1 MLDPKIVT
9 AWLLTYLLHSTL
21 FLAFAWLAARGPLR
35 RRPALEEAAWRFALV
50 AALVTASVQLAA
62 GYTPLAGRWGL
73 AAPASAAVSAP
84 ADDQAGPVAIHRAGR
99 VPPAGRIALRG
110 VEAAP
115 VSITRPAAPVQPFPW
130 VAWIAVL
137 WMAGAVALGARW
149 LAAHLYLSR
158 RLRARPEV
166 VGGDMHRLLRR
177 LTGEAGLGVPV
188 RLSCSSRLPVPIAL
202 GLRRREICV
211 PPRAL
216 ASLSLEQQEGMLAHE
231 LAHLV
236 RRDPFWLAFSHFL
249 SSVLFFQPL
258 NQVARRRLREISEL
272 RSDEWAVGQTGRPL
286 SLARCLAEVAGW
298 SIHPLGSLVA
308 PGMADRPS
316 HLAHR
321 IRRLLS
327 DTRSPEH
334 RVRPLWLAAGM
345 AVLLV
350 AVVAAAPGV
359 APAAPS
365 PNAPA
370 VVAATESSPV
380 VADPVR
386 KASRDEG
393 PRGHDR
399 EGQAAPSQRPVIAQ
413 EAAVPRIAME
423 RDLDEVE
430 PPEPEDVAQLYRL
443 NRTLEASLA
452 ESDAQLANAYD
463 REHLSEEDARA
474 LDEQLSAINEQIEK
488 ELKPS
493 LKEAEQRLNAVMKE
507 FENSPALKNLE
518 ARAKEIEQK
527 YHGISDAEMAKIAAD
542 AEKMAEAG
550 RGRLTE
556 EQREQIRTQ
565 AHEMAERNR
574 LSDKDR
580 AELEELT
587 RQARE
592 EQQRFMKEHAAEIE
606 TMRQHIHEQAAA
618 MREEIRR
625 QVESNPELKAL
636 MERRRSE
643 IDAHRGGMEKHRD
656 EMRRKRDEDR
666 KKRDEDRDRRR
677 KKEKDEDHD
686 HSGAVSGGVRG
697 GISGGLAGGVTGGV
711 AGGVAGGVH

>member
-21 FLAFAWLAARGPLR
+21 FLALAWLAARGPLR
-35 RRPALEEAAWRFALV
+35 RRPALEEAAWRFALM

-84 ADDQAGPVAIHRAGR
+84 ADALPDPMAIQGAGL
-99 VPPAGRIALRG
+99 VPPAGRIALRR
-110 VEAAP
+110 VEAAT
-115 VSITRPAAPVQPFPW
+115 VSVARPAAPVQPFPW
-130 VAWIAVL
+130 AVWIAVL
-137 WMAGAVALGARW
+137 WMGGAVALGARW

-166 VGGDMHRLLRR
+166 IGGDMHVLLRR
-177 LTGEAGLGVPV
+177 LTGEAGLDVPV

-216 ASLSLEQQEGMLAHE
+216 ASLSPEQQEGMLAHE

-298 SIHPLGSLVA
+298 SIQPLGSLVA

-321 IRRLLS
+321 IRRLL
-327 DTRSPEH
+327 DDARSPEH
-334 RVRPLWLAAGM
+334 RVRPLWMAAGM

-350 AVVAAAPGV
+350 AVVAAAPSV

-365 PNAPA
+365 PSAPA
-370 VVAATESSPV
+370 V

-386 KASRDEG
+386 NVSRDQD

-399 EGQAAPSQRPVIAQ
+399 EERAAPSQRP
-413 EAAVPRIAME
+413 EAAPRIAME
-423 RDLDEVE
+423 RDADEAE
-430 PPEPEDVAQLYRL
+430 APEPEDAVQLYRL

-452 ESDAQLANAYD
+452 EADAQLANVYD
-463 REHLSEEDARA
+463 REHLSEEEARA
-474 LDEQLSAINEQIEK
+474 LDEQLRAVNEQIER

-507 FENSPALKNLE
+507 FENSAALKNLE
-518 ARAKEIEQK
+518 ARAKEIEQR

-542 AEKMAEAG
+542 AEKMAAEAG
-550 RGRLTE
+550 NGRLTE
-556 EQREQIRTQ
+556 EQREKIRTQ
-565 AHEMAERNR
+565 AHEMAERSR

-580 AELEELT
+580 AELDELT
-587 RQARE
+587 RQVRE
-592 EQQRFMKEHAAEIE
+592 EQQRFMKEHAVEIE
-606 TMRQHIHEQAAA
+606 TMRKHIHEQAAA

-625 QVESNPELKAL
+625 QLESNPELKAL
-636 MERRRSE
+636 IERRRSE
-643 IDAHRGGMEKHRD
+643 IDSHRGEMDKHRD

-666 KKRDEDRDRRR
+666 KKRDEERERRR

-697 GISGGLAGGVTGGV
+697 GVPGGISGGV
-711 AGGVAGGVH
+711 AGGVAGGVVGGVAGGVQ